1 MLPKG
6 WSHMEIR
13 LGCGVGVV
21 LWPVKR
27 VGPLLLIAFSHLGH
41 ACRVSKSRLHFGP
54 CFLCF
59 VACFVPGDFSKAR
72 KPWWRW

>member
-21 LWPVKR
+21 LWPVSGL
-27 VGPLLLIAFSHLGH
+27 GPLLLIAFSHLGH
-41 ACRVSKSRLHFGP
+41 ACRVSRAGYTLDPAFV
-54 CFLCF
+54 LC
-59 VACFVPGDFSKAR
+59 CLLC
-72 KPWWRW
+72 PW

>member
-13 LGCGVGVV
+13 LGCGVEGGS
-21 LWPVKR
+21 LACETGGTP
-27 VGPLLLIAFSHLGH
+27 LLIAFPTWAMLG
-41 ACRVSKSRLHFGP
+41 VSKSRLHFGP